1 VTTAEKPG
9 SLWRLP
15 AVRSLFVVNVLG
27 FLSYS
32 VLLSA
37 LPAHAAE
44 RGYGLT
50 AAGSVTTAFLVT
62 TVAVQGLVPALV
74 RRLGLGPVLAGG
86 LLALSVPAPLYLVA
100 DGVGWL
106 LAVSALRGVG
116 FAVLTVLGAT
126 IAAQAVP
133 PDRRGES
140 IGIYGLAISLPTLA
154 AVPGGAALTLAGHFA
169 WVAVLAAGTV
179 LALAFVPGLVRAVGP
194 MNGDTPQGSSRTAV
208 RASAAPSLVLLVVT
222 LAGGGLVTFL
232 PIERPDGSLASVALL
247 LFGVS
252 TALCRWQAGVLGD
265 RLGTRVLLPATLGCG
280 VVGLLLVALGLQVA
294 GAAGGVAVLVG
305 VLALGIAYGG
315 VQNLTLVVALA
326 RADDAQTATVSAV
339 WNASY
344 DGGTAIGALAVGLV
358 AAAVGLPLSYVFVAL
373 TLAAVFPLA
382 VRLPRALSRPTASR
396 AADAQP
402 RSAG

>member
-1 VTTAEKPG
+1 
-9 SLWRLP
+9 LP
-15 AVRSLFVVNVLG
+15 VVRSLFVVNVLG

-50 AAGSVTTAFLVT
+50 AAGAVTTAFLAT
-62 TVAVQGLVPALV
+62 TVAGQGAVPALV
-74 RRLGLGPVLAGG
+74 RRWGLGPVLAGG

-100 DGVGWL
+100 GDLGWL

-133 PDRRGES
+133 LERRGES
-140 IGIYGLAISLPTLA
+140 IGIYGLAISLPTVA
-154 AVPGGAALTLAGHFA
+154 AVPGGAALTLAGHFT

-179 LALAFVPGLVRAVGP
+179 VALAFVPGLVRAVGP
-194 MNGDTPQGSSRTAV
+194 TSGDSPQGGSWTAA

-232 PIERPDGSLASVALL
+232 PIERPDGSQASVALL

-252 TALCRWQAGVLGD
+252 TALCRWQAGVLVD
-265 RLGTRVLLPATLGCG
+265 RLGARMLLPAGLGSG
-280 VVGLLLVALGLQVA
+280 VLGLLLVALGLKAAGTA
-294 GAAGGVAVLVG
+294 GAAAVFVG
-305 VLALGIAYGG
+305 VFALGIAYGG

-326 RADDAQTATVSAV
+326 RAGEGRTTTVSAV
-339 WNASY
+339 WNACY
-344 DGGTAIGALAVGLV
+344 DSGTAIGALVVGLV
-358 AAAVGLPLSYVFVAL
+358 AARVGLPLSYVFVAV

-382 VRLPRALSRPTASR
+382 VTLPRSLSRPTASR
-396 AADAQP
+396 AGDAQP